1 MWGLVMSRGRSVEG
15 HGECPVAEA
24 VAATGRVRTGQSRA
38 GSHGGGDRSQPVER
52 GIA

>member
-24 VAATGRVRTGQSRA
+24 VAATGRVRTGA
-38 GSHGGGDRSQPVER
+38 VEGR
-52 GIA
+52 EPRRRR